1 MLRKKVK
8 VMDFVLEMEKRVMRD
23 MQNSMESAA
32 CEKNGYFQKGHWT
45 EKKVKMKNRST
56 EEKRM

>member
-1 MLRKKVK
+1 
-8 VMDFVLEMEKRVMRD
+8 MDFVLEMEKRVMRD